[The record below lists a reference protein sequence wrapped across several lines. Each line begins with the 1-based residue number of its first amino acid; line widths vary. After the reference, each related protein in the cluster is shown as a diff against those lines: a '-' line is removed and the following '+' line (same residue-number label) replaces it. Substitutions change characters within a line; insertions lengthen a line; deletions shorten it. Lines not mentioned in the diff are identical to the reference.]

1 MFLDVQNP
9 NALNAATLALA
20 GAYRLFVPTPGSAFA
35 VSPGKAIHLGHVRT
49 PAETTTITKKKI
61 DSTVYGAAV
70 TILDITT
77 KIEESGTFET
87 ASANDLL
94 IRSLWA
100 GSKPA
105 TGSSGAVAF
114 QTSHPYA
121 LNDLVLPTT
130 ANGHYYKVTTAGT
143 SAATEP
149 VWPTTASGTVVSG
162 GTTFTEQGSTTGTT
176 VIANTHSSI
185 NGMLIDVYLSA
196 ITGGDSEVFVAPSAS
211 LNGDGYGAGRDGTNE
226 TLLKFA
232 YTLLAPSGYTLPTA
246 AGSLGTQTINGGFN
260 ILNVAPGTE
269 NTLVAAI
276 IAGFAP

>member
-1 MFLDVQNP
+1 MFLNVQNP

-20 GAYRLFVPTPGSAFA
+20 GAYRLFVPIPGTAFA
-35 VSPGKAIHLGHVRT
+35 TSPGKAIHLGHIRA
-49 PAETTTITKKKI
+49 PAETTNITKKKI

-100 GSKPA
+100 GSKPTA
-105 TGSSGAVAF
+105 GSSGAVVF
-114 QTSHPYA
+114 QPSHVYN
-121 LNDLVLPTT
+121 LNDLVTPTV

-143 SAATEP
+143 SGSTEP
-149 VWPTTASGTVVSG
+149 TWPTTASGTVVSG
-162 GTTFTEQGSTTGTT
+162 TVTFTEQGSTTGTT
-176 VIANTHSSI
+176 VIANTHASI

-196 ITGGDSEVFVAPSAS
+196 ITGGNSEIFVAPSAS

-232 YTLLAPSGYTLPTA
+232 YTLLAPSGYVLPTA
-246 AGSLGTQTINGGFN
+246 AGSLGTQTLNGGFN
-260 ILNVAPGTE
+260 ILNVTPGTE
-269 NTLVAAI
+269 DTLINAI
-276 IAGFAP
+276 VTGFAP